1 MKLVFQA
8 FAVLLA
14 GLDGWAAWNL
24 NFVLTMQLGA
34 LLLLASFG
42 VLLAELVAIRTGE
55 TKRLHRKIRSWE
67 ERNELFMA
75 ELGASHD
82 KMEDASARMDSA
94 AATLDGARFELE
106 RLLAQIQEA
115 NAYIRPGWDG
125 PSSAIVAPSL
135 KAVPHN
141 GR

>member
-14 GLDGWAAWNL
+14 GLDGWAAYNL

-42 VLLAELVAIRTGE
+42 VLLAELVSIRTGE
-55 TKRLHRKIRSWE
+55 SKRLHRKIKAWE
-67 ERNELFMA
+67 ERSERLIG
-75 ELGASHD
+75 ELG
-82 KMEDASARMDSA
+82 SA
-94 AATLDGARFELE
+94 AERLESAAVTLDNSRFELE

-115 NAYIRPGWDG
+115 NAYIRPGYGG
-125 PSSAIVAPSL
+125 PSSAIVAPTL
-135 KAVPHN
+135 KAVPTN
-141 GR
+141 GRG